1 MSYARFGWEGSD
13 VYIFEHVGGF
23 IECCGCSMASV
34 DEDDPN
40 AFFGSARL
48 NTARE
53 ALDHL
58 EEHVKVGD
66 NVPMKT
72 FQRILA
78 DHPNLDA
85 QIKKYVASA
94 ESEEQTKKIF
104 DKYMKTND
112 SNN

>member
-1 MSYARFGWEGSD
+1 MSYARFGWEDSD
-13 VYIFEHVGGF
+13 VYVYEHVGGY
-23 IECCGCSMASV
+23 IECCGCSMAPPE
-34 DEDDPN
+34 EDDY
-40 AFFGSARL
+40 FEVTRL

-58 EEHVKVGD
+58 EKHVKFGD
-66 NVPMKT
+66 GVPMSA
-72 FQRILA
+72 FRGILA